1 MECSESNVIE
11 ASVEENT
18 SGINVESNL
27 ALIWENPVPTA
38 EIWWNSIITEW
49 DRDSWT
55 VEPGEIDE

>member
-18 SGINVESNL
+18 SGISVESNL